1 MWIRSQGMKTLVNA
15 SEFRIYEERKEFSI
29 CSRID
34 VLGHYSTE
42 EKAMKVMDGIQAC
55 LCRGTKSYHTVEP
68 VSVINGFTPY
78 KIERE
83 HVFQMP
89 KDDEVDL

>member
-1 MWIRSQGMKTLVNA
+1 MWIRSQDMKTLVNA

-29 CSRID
+29 CSRIEL
-34 VLGHYSTE
+34 LGKYSTE
-42 EKAMKVMDGIQAC
+42 EKAMKVMNAIQYKIC
-55 LCRGTKSYHTVEP
+55 FGTKSYHPVEP
-68 VSVINGFTPY
+68 VTVNNGFTPY

-89 KDDEVDL
+89 KDDEVDV